1 VRVYNVKNVVKKR
14 FQNRSEASF
23 CLMIQREYYY
33 VLNVA
38 SSASASEIRRAYRR
52 LALEYHPDHHPEDP
66 EAEEKFKLIS
76 EAYSVLGDV
85 QKRKSYDRLHDPRS
99 MMSDSYGRV
108 DKDMVWRYWYTGR
121 GNGCGRKQCGI
132 VQNTILNDVLIG
144 QIYEIILTPEGA
156 RLGADR
162 FVVITVE
169 QKRRGYRIRIPV
181 GIKQGTQFK
190 AILGRDENRYILVR
204 VTIRGAT

>member
-1 VRVYNVKNVVKKR
+1 
-14 FQNRSEASF
+14 
-23 CLMIQREYYY
+23 MIQKDYYY
-33 VLNVA
+33 ILNVE
-38 SSASASEIRRAYRR
+38 SNTSASEIRRAYRR
-52 LALEYHPDHHPEDP
+52 LALELHPDHHPEDP
-66 EAEEKFKLIS
+66 ESEEKFKQIS
-76 EAYSVLGDV
+76 EAYSVLGDA
-85 QKRKSYDRLHDPRS
+85 QKRRDYDLLNHPRS
-99 MMSDSYGRV
+99 MMSDNYGRV
-108 DKDMVWRYWYTGR
+108 DKNMDSRYWNTGR

-132 VQNTILNDVLIG
+132 VQNTKLNDVLVG
-144 QIYEIILTPEGA
+144 QIYEIILTPEEA
-156 RLGADR
+156 RLGTDR